1 LAHRSRKTRRPRP
14 ARQPTA
20 APAGYARSRA
30 KEQEARAGLE
40 PLAPG
45 ERPGAV
51 TVAAVAA
58 ALLAVANVALWAAGW
73 EVRGQDPDVRGV
85 VLFSAIMLLAA
96 AFMWRGAYWAVLGFQ
111 ALMAIGVLFAFLAL
125 LTASNLQAVALSLA
139 FVLACGTMFWFL
151 VRALARLQMP
161 RRPSRQER

>member
-1 LAHRSRKTRRPRP
+1 
-14 ARQPTA
+14 
-20 APAGYARSRA
+20 
-30 KEQEARAGLE
+30 
-40 PLAPG
+40 
-45 ERPGAV
+45 
-51 TVAAVAA
+51 
-58 ALLAVANVALWAAGW
+58 VANVALWAAGW
-73 EVRGQDPDVRGV
+73 EVRGQDPDVQGV